1 MIVNQ
6 DCRGSFSLED
16 YTLKIK
22 EAVADLDNSVA
33 KVHQACEV
41 AGTEEAQA
49 GVEVRPRTP
58 QRSSEQPLDSSTS
71 AA

>member
-6 DCRGSFSLED
+6 NCRGSFSLED

-22 EAVADLDNSVA
+22 EAVADPGNSVA

-41 AGTEEAQA
+41 AGT
-49 GVEVRPRTP
+49 
-58 QRSSEQPLDSSTS
+58 
-71 AA
+71 